1 MTSPVAFNRPAS
13 ARLTP
18 VFPPHLPQTGVRRPA
33 ARPTHRPSHHRGP
46 PRRTPWP
53 SPPAPPGW
61 PDAAWRGRA
70 GRWRRLAVDTCRST
84 NPVSRGSG
92 KGWGR
97 GVAKSMNGHYEV
109 AYEGIPLGKRG
120 CGRLLGR
127 GGPSRGGSC
136 VGCASQ
142 YQGAVKETPRGL
154 SRLDFRVPE
163 LCPVWRRWGGSC
175 PRATPRRGV
184 QGQDEALHRLG
195 GLTLVGLWGPRP
207 WVPPYP
213 GPT

>member
-1 MTSPVAFNRPAS
+1 MPWI
-13 ARLTP
+13 
-18 VFPPHLPQTGVRRPA
+18 PA
-33 ARPTHRPSHHRGP
+33 AA
-46 PRRTPWP
+46 RTRCQE
-53 SPPAPPGW
+53 AQ
-61 PDAAWRGRA
+61 
-70 GRWRRLAVDTCRST
+70 
-84 NPVSRGSG
+84 
-92 KGWGR
+92 GR
-97 GVAKSMNGHYEV
+97 GGAGSVAKSMNGHYEV
-109 AYEGIPLGKRG
+109 AYKGIPLGKRG

-154 SRLDFRVPE
+154 SRLDSRVPK

-175 PRATPRRGV
+175 PLATPRREV
-184 QGQDEALHRLG
+184 QGQDGALHRFG

-213 GPT
+213 GPRNIKASAGAGRGRAFPRGLRPFGRGFCNPAQPKLG